1 MERRT
6 FLIGTGAAA
15 LAAGIGPRALAQAK
29 PEKSKVTLGVG
40 GKPLLYYL
48 PLTIAE
54 RKGYFKEE
62 GLDVEINDFGGGAK
76 SLQALIGGSVD
87 VVTGAYE
94 HTIRMQAKGQD
105 VRAIT
110 ELGRF
115 PAIVIA
121 VKKDKAGQVKS
132 AGDFKGLKIGVTAPG
147 SSTALTAQYA
157 MVKAGLKPSDAAI
170 IGIGS
175 GASGVAAMQK
185 GEIDVISHLDP
196 VIAKLEADGDIVVLI
211 DTRTEAGTRALFGGS
226 NPAATLYSKKDFIDA
241 NPGTT
246 QALVNAFMK
255 SLKWLQTAKP
265 QDVADTVPPEYHLG
279 DKALYLKAVQNSL
292 ESYSRTGIVP
302 AEGMASV
309 MDMLKQLDPEL
320 KDAKVDLAATF
331 DDRFVKKAGA

>member
-15 LAAGIGPRALAQAK
+15 LAAGLSPGAFAQAK
-29 PEKSKVTLGVG
+29 PEKTRIALGVG

-54 RKGYFKEE
+54 RKGFFKDQ
-62 GLDVEINDFGGGAK
+62 GLEVEINDFGGGAK

-105 VRAIT
+105 VRAVT

-115 PAIVIA
+115 PAIVIG
-121 VKKDKAGQVKS
+121 VRKDKASQVKS
-132 AGDFKGLKIGVTAPG
+132 AADFKGLKIGVTAPG
-147 SSTALTAQYA
+147 SSTALMAQYA
-157 MVKAGLKPSDAAI
+157 MVKAGLKPTDAAI
-170 IGIGS
+170 IGVGA

-196 VIAKLEADGDIVVLI
+196 VIAKLEADGDITILI

-226 NPAATLYSKKDFIDA
+226 NPAATLYMKKEFMDA
-241 NPGTT
+241 NPVTT
-246 QALVNAFMK
+246 QLLVNALMK
-255 SLKWLQTAKP
+255 SLKWLASAKP
-265 QDVADTVPPEYHLG
+265 EDVAEAVPPEYHLG
-279 DKALYLKAVQNSL
+279 DKPLYIKAVQNSL
-292 ESYSRTGIVP
+292 ESYSRTGIVSP
-302 AEGMASV
+302 EGMASV

-331 DDRFVKKAGA
+331 DDRFVKKASA

>member
-1 MERRT
+1 MKRRT
-6 FLIGTGAAA
+6 FLIGTGISA
-15 LAAGIGPRALAQAK
+15 LAAGIGPRALAQDK
-29 PEKSKVTLGVG
+29 PEKSKVMLGVG

-54 RKGYFKEE
+54 RKGFFKEE
-62 GLDVEINDFGGGAK
+62 GLEVEINDFGGGAK

-132 AGDFKGLKIGVTAPG
+132 AADFKGLKVGVTAPG
-147 SSTALTAQYA
+147 SSTALTTQYA
-157 MVKAGLKPSDAAI
+157 MVKAGLKPTDAAI

-175 GASGVAAMQK
+175 GASAVAAMQK

-196 VIAKLEADGDIVVLI
+196 VIAKLESDGDIAVLI

-226 NPAATLYSKKDFIDA
+226 NPAATLYTKKEFIDA
-241 NPGTT
+241 NPVTT
-246 QALVNAFMK
+246 QRLVNAFMK

-265 QDVADTVPPEYHLG
+265 EDVAEAVPPEYHLG
-279 DKALYLKAVQNSL
+279 DKPLYIKAVQNSL

-302 AEGMASV
+302 PEGMASV

-320 KDAKVDLAATF
+320 KDAKVDLKTTF
-331 DDRFVKKAGA
+331 DDRFVRKASS